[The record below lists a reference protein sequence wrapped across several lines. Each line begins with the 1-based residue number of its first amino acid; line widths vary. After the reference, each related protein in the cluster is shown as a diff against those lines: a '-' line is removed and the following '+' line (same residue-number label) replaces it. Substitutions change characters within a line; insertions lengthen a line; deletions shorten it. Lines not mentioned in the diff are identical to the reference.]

1 MPLLDIEDLHVSFHT
16 REGVVRAVDGVS
28 FTAEKGETVGIVG
41 ESGCGKTVT
50 ALSILGL
57 VPSPPGKVSGTRLSL
72 GGTDLLRVSA
82 KELRAIRGKRVSM
95 IFQDPMTALNPYMRA
110 GNQIIEPLTLHER
123 VSKPEAWKRAIAML
137 ESVGIQDAERRM
149 DSFPHELSGGMRQRV
164 MIAMALITKPELVI
178 ADEPTTALDV
188 TVQAQI
194 LAVIKGMQNALGM
207 AVALITHDLGIVAGV
222 CDRVLVMYAGKIVES
237 ASMRPLFYETKHPY
251 SKALMEALPAARA
264 KGERLL
270 AIPGLPPDLSRPIMG
285 CSFAPRC
292 RHVADRCHSDRPA
305 LAGVAHDHMS
315 ACLRV
320 QSGEL

>member
-1 MPLLDIEDLHVSFHT
+1 VPLLDIEDLHVSFHT

-57 VPSPPGKVSGTRLSL
+57 VPSPPGKVTGSRLSL

-82 KELRAIRGKRVSM
+82 KDLRAIRGKRVSM
-95 IFQDPMTALNPYMRA
+95 IFQDPMTALNPYMRV
-110 GNQIIEPLTLHER
+110 GKQIIEPLVLHEH
-123 VSKPEAWKRAIAML
+123 VPKPEARKRAIAML

-149 DSFPHELSGGMRQRV
+149 EAFPHELSGGMRQRV

-194 LAVIKGMQNALGM
+194 LAVIKRMQNEIGM

-237 ASMRPLFYETKHPY
+237 SSTRPLFYETKHPY
-251 SKALMEALPAARA
+251 SSALIEALPATRA

-270 AIPGLPPDLSRPIMG
+270 AIPGLPPDLSRPIIG

-292 RHVADRCHSDRPA
+292 KHVVDRCRRDNPA
-305 LAGVAHDHMS
+305 LCGVAHDHLS

-320 QSGEL
+320 QNGEL